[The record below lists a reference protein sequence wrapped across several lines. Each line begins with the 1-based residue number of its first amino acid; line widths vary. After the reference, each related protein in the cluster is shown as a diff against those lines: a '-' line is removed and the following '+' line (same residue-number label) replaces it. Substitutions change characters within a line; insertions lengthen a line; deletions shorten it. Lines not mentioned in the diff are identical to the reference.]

1 MGKQTITWVGHG
13 SWKFVTVNG
22 TVIYIDP
29 WIVGNPACKITL
41 DDTMDADIV
50 CVTHGHDDHI
60 GNAIDIC
67 KRTGAVLVTLPDVYM
82 YADQHGIPNDDRG
95 GSVHLGGSVVQKDCR
110 IRAVQ
115 ALHTSNIWGYEYQD
129 HGEVKI
135 GCGCCGF
142 IIEPEGG
149 DSVYFAGDTGLFG
162 DMKLIGDIYNPTV
175 SVLPIGD
182 KYVMG
187 VNEAAYAAAML
198 DSKYIIPGHYNTFP
212 PIQQDAQAFKA
223 LAEARAAHSEVVVLE
238 PNESF
243 TF

>member
-67 KRTGAVLVTLPDVYM
+67 KRTGAGLVTLPDVYM

-95 GSVHLGGSVVQKDCR
+95 GSVHL
-110 IRAVQ
+110 
-115 ALHTSNIWGYEYQD
+115 
-129 HGEVKI
+129 
-135 GCGCCGF
+135 
-142 IIEPEGG
+142 
-149 DSVYFAGDTGLFG
+149 
-162 DMKLIGDIYNPTV
+162 
-175 SVLPIGD
+175 
-182 KYVMG
+182 
-187 VNEAAYAAAML
+187 AAAL
-198 DSKYIIPGHYNTFP
+198 CRRIAASARCRLSIPPTSGAMSIRIT
-212 PIQQDAQAFKA
+212 AK
-223 LAEARAAHSEVVVLE
+223 
-238 PNESF
+238 
-243 TF
+243 